1 MRGGVGL
8 AFQPSSFLGDTPMQS
23 TRWCGT
29 VGLATSF
36 LFLAAAAVHAQQP
49 EPVLTGSI
57 SFDAPGTQ
65 VQRLVVEVGD
75 GGTGRYPAVLVGD
88 TGLATHT
95 IFRPRDLSAFGGS
108 NRLPIVAWGNGSCR
122 NNSGEYRNF
131 LAEIASHG
139 YLVVAIGPAAQTLVV
154 GSGAPGGGSQSSQL
168 WDGVEWAIAQNSA
181 SGSEY
186 FDRVDTEKIA
196 LMGHSCGGI
205 QALDVSSDPRTTTTM
220 VWNSGVI
227 SRPPNAPAPAA
238 PPAAGAGGQAGAA
251 APNAPPAR
259 PSAMGSMTKDRLAE
273 LHAPVAYVIGG
284 PSDIAY
290 ENGLDDFERINHV
303 PVLFASQDVGHYP
316 ATFLEHH
323 GGAWGEAAVAWLN
336 WQLKGDQSAANAFIG
351 DDCGFCADPAWTI
364 RGKNLR

>member
-1 MRGGVGL
+1 MR
-8 AFQPSSFLGDTPMQS
+8 S
-23 TRWCGT
+23 TRWTGSL
-29 VGLATSF
+29 G
-36 LFLAAAAVHAQQP
+36 LAAAFLLVGAPEDASAQQP
-49 EPVLTGSI
+49 EPALTGSI

-65 VQRLVVEVGD
+65 VQRLIVEVGD
-75 GGTGRYPAVLVGD
+75 GGTGQYPAVLVGD
-88 TGLATHT
+88 TSLATHT
-95 IFRPRDLSAFGGS
+95 IFRPRDLSAFGGD
-108 NRLPIVAWGNGSCR
+108 NRLPIVAWGNGACR

-168 WDGVEWAIAQNSA
+168 WDGVDWAIAQNGA

-205 QALDVSSDPRTTTTM
+205 QALDVSNDPRTTTTM

-227 SRPPNAPAPAA
+227 SRPPNAPAPTP
-238 PPAAGAGGQAGAA
+238 PPAAEGAGGGQG
-251 APNAPPAR
+251 APPAR
-259 PSAMGSMTKDRLAE
+259 SSAMGSMTKERLSE

-290 ENGLDDFERINHV
+290 ENGLDDFERIDHV
-303 PVLFASQDVGHYP
+303 PVVFASQDVGHYP

-336 WQLKGDQSAANAFIG
+336 WQLKGDESAANAFVG